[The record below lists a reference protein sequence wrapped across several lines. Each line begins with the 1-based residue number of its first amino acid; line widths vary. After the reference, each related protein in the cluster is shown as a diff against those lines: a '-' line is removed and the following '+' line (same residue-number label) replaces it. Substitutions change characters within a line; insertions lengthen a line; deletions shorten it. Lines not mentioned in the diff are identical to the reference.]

1 MCSEVQDTR
10 ACRTCE
16 VEKPLTKEY
25 FYWRSDIQAFRT
37 DCKECVKEGQIRKKF
52 DIDYLEYHKIL
63 KSQGYRC
70 EICRCKLESS
80 RYTKFAIDHC
90 HRTGKVR
97 GLLCTN
103 CNTGL
108 GLFKDSPERL
118 SGAIRYLQEHSR
130 EDIV

>member
-16 VEKPLTKEY
+16 VEKPLTKKF
-25 FYWRSDIQAFRT
+25 FYWRSDNQSFRSE
-37 DCKECVKEGQIRKKF
+37 CKECLKEAQIKKKF
-52 DIDYLEYHKIL
+52 GIDYLEYHKML

-80 RYTKFAIDHC
+80 RYTKFAVDHC
-90 HRTGKVR
+90 HKTGKVR
-97 GLLCTN
+97 GLLCTG
-103 CNTGL
+103 CNTAL
-108 GLFKDSPERL
+108 GLFKESQERME
-118 SGAIRYLQEHSR
+118 SAIRYLQEHSR